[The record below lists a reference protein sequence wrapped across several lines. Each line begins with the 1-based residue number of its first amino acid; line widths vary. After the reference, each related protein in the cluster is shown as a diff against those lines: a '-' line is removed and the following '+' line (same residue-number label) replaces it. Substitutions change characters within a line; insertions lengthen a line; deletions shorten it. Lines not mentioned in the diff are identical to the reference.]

1 MKTTSI
7 LSLLIATIT
16 MTAFISSASAG
27 DAKSVHEFSVKD
39 IDGKDVDLSKY
50 KGKALLIVNV
60 ASKCGKTPQ
69 YANLVALQ
77 KSFKKKGLLVLGFP
91 ANNYGKQEPGTN
103 DEIKEFCSSK
113 FQVDFPMFAKVSVK
127 GDDQAPLFQYLTTAE
142 NPDAKG
148 DIKWNFEKFLIG
160 KDGKLIRRFKSGVVP
175 DSPEVIA
182 AVEKAVK

>member
-1 MKTTSI
+1 MKTASIFSSLIVALTLITLTSP
-7 LSLLIATIT
+7 
-16 MTAFISSASAG
+16 ASAG
-27 DAKSVHEFSVKD
+27 DKKSVHEFAVKD

-103 DEIKEFCSSK
+103 GEIKEFCSSK
-113 FQVDFPMFAKVSVK
+113 YQVDFPMFAKVSVK
-127 GDDQAPLFQYLTTAE
+127 GDDQDPLFKFLTTAD

-160 KDGKLIRRFKSGVVP
+160 KDGKLIRRFNSSVVP
-175 DSPEVIA
+175 DSPEVVA
-182 AVEKAVK
+182 AVEAAVK

>member
-1 MKTTSI
+1 MKTKSI
-7 LSLLIATIT
+7 LTLFIAAFALTPLIT
-16 MTAFISSASAG
+16 TAIA
-27 DAKSVHEFSVKD
+27 DEKKSVHEFSVKD

-77 KSFKKKGLLVLGFP
+77 KTFKNKGLTVMGFP

-103 DEIKEFCSSK
+103 DEIKEFCSTK
-113 FQVDFPMFAKVSVK
+113 YQVDFPMFAKVSVK
-127 GDDQAPLFQYLTTAE
+127 GDDQSPLFQYLTNAD

-160 KDGKLIRRFKSGVVP
+160 KDGKLIRRFNSGVVP
-175 DSPEVIA
+175 DSPEVVA